1 MWLSVLIFLLSPQ
14 QVAGWE
20 TFAEVEFEIRH
31 IEELGYDVEYPIF
44 NQEILRKDGDI
55 MELSGHYLPLDY
67 GREKIIISKL
77 PFASCFFCGGGVGQ
91 ETIAEIQF
99 AGKTRRFIP
108 DEIVTIRGRLKLNQS
123 DYDHMV
129 FILEEAELVE

>member
-1 MWLSVLIFLLSPQ
+1 MWLSILFTLLSPQ
-14 QVAGWE
+14 QIAGWE
-20 TFAEVEFEIRH
+20 TFAEVEFEIRY

-44 NQEILRKDGDI
+44 NPEIMKKDGDI
-55 MELSGHYLPLDY
+55 IELSGHYLPLDY
-67 GREKIIISKL
+67 GRQKIIISKL

-99 AGKTRRFIP
+99 AEEPRRFIP
-108 DEIVTIRGRLKLNQS
+108 DEILTIRGRLKLNQS

-129 FILEEAELVE
+129 FILEEAEIVE

>member
-1 MWLSVLIFLLSPQ
+1 MWLSILITLLTPQ

-20 TFAEVEFEIRH
+20 TFADVEFEIRYV
-31 IEELGYDVEYPIF
+31 EELGYDVEYPIF
-44 NQEILRKDGDI
+44 KQEILRKDGDV

-67 GREKIIISKL
+67 GRQKIIISKL

-99 AGKTRRFIP
+99 ADEPRRFIP
-108 DEIVTIRGRLKLNQS
+108 DEIITIRGRLKLNQS